1 MPPSKADSA
10 PLQRARKAE
19 GAGTWVGATPYPALP
34 RDVRMGSDSEA
45 TAASQ
50 NGRNQGVR
58 RHGCRRSEPVTP
70 GSVSRQRLDQPRLG
84 RRQQLREQR
93 EIVAAGNG
101 ELERTMHIDPDHVAT
116 RREPQLAL
124 AGEQRVPGFVLLPGD
139 QGVLAVGAEAP
150 VGS

>member
-1 MPPSKADSA
+1 MLDGRLSPEHCDQQRCRGREYRSA
-10 PLQRARKAE
+10 
-19 GAGTWVGATPYPALP
+19 GVGK
-34 RDVRMGSDSEA
+34 GSDSEA

>member
-1 MPPSKADSA
+1 MEFGK
-10 PLQRARKAE
+10 
-19 GAGTWVGATPYPALP
+19 VGL
-34 RDVRMGSDSEA
+34 GSDSEA

-58 RHGCRRSEPVTP
+58 QHGCRRSEPVTP